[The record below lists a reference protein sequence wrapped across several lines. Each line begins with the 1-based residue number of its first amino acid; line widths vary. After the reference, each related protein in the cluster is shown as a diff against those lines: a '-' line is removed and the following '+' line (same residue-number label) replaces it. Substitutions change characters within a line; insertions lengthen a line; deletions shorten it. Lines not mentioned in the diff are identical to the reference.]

1 MLTDLSQML
10 MRLADGRMNP
20 TAGTFLVVALM
31 VTAAAWYL
39 WSSTARSG
47 NVRRPHIALLVKRK
61 PEPPDPTE
69 VERQRT
75 LAYDG
80 SDDGWWHWD
89 MQTDTVVFSPS
100 WAAMLGLQVEDI
112 GNTPEAWFGL
122 VNRYYV
128 SGLRQDLAA
137 HLNGKTEQF
146 ESRYRI
152 RHRDGTYRWVLCRGR
167 ATRNTEGRALQIA
180 GTQTDVTRLI
190 DVEQRL
196 IHDAFHDRLTGL
208 PNRNSFLA
216 SLDRAVEI
224 SRQNSHYRF
233 AVLFL
238 DLDGFKAIND
248 SLGHLVGDQ
257 LLASVSSR
265 LRGCHRPGDLLAR
278 FGGDEFVLL
287 LDDLG
292 DFSVAASIAERVQ
305 QELGSPFLLEGHE
318 VTTRASVGIVLSN
331 TKFESAE
338 ELLRNADIAMYSA
351 KAKGKGQVRFFTPD
365 MYERTL
371 KSWNLDNDLQNALQR
386 DELLVQYQP
395 LVSLSTGRICGAE
408 ALVRWKRSNG
418 EIVSPAEF
426 IPRAEESNLILD
438 IGEWVLRT
446 ACLQARQWSQP
457 EMPPLTMSV
466 NLSGRQLSR
475 VDFLDMVLGTLADT
489 GLHPSQ
495 LELELTETILMDS
508 SRAAKAA
515 LDGLSREGIKL
526 SIDDFGTG
534 YSSLGY
540 LRKFSFDTLKLD
552 QTFVTDVHTDRNA
565 AALTRGLIALAHDL
579 DLRVTAEGVEEMEQ
593 LRFLAEHGC
602 DTVQGYLACRPISA
616 EEFTKLLFRQATL
629 LPSVV
634 PASLLEA
641 KASEQL
647 PQQPSMDPRRGA
659 KSSRRAAKD
668 PRMPDGERTR
678 LTLVS

>member
-1 MLTDLSQML
+1 MPLDLPQMF
-10 MRLADGRMNP
+10 MRLLDGQMNP
-20 TAGTFLVVALM
+20 TAGTFLVVALI
-31 VTAAAWYL
+31 VTAAAWRL
-39 WSSTARSG
+39 WSSAGPGGGRGRSQLPSI
-47 NVRRPHIALLVKRK
+47 VKRRPR
-61 PEPPDPTE
+61 PPDPTE
-69 VERQRT
+69 VEKQRT

-89 MQTDTVVFSPS
+89 LQSETIVFSPS

-112 GNTPEAWFGL
+112 GNTPESWFGL

-137 HLNGKTEQF
+137 HLNGSTEQF

-167 ATRNTEGRALQIA
+167 ATRDSEGRALRIA

-278 FGGDEFVLL
+278 FGGDEFVIL

-292 DFSVAASIAERVQ
+292 NFSVAAAIAERVQ
-305 QELGSPFLLEGHE
+305 EELGSPFLLEGQE
-318 VTTRASVGIVLSN
+318 VTTCASVGIVLSN
-331 TKFESAE
+331 TKFDSAE
-338 ELLRNADIAMYSA
+338 DLLRNADIAMYSA

-386 DELLVQYQP
+386 EELLVQYQP
-395 LVSLSTGRICGAE
+395 LVSLSSGHICGAE

-446 ACLQARQWSQP
+446 ACLQAKQWSQL
-457 EMPPLTMSV
+457 ETQPLTMAV
-466 NLSGRQLSR
+466 NLSGRQLSQ
-475 VDFLDMVLGTLADT
+475 VDFLDMVLGTLVNT
-489 GLHPSQ
+489 GLDAAQ

-526 SIDDFGTG
+526 AIDDFGTG

-552 QTFVTDVHTDRNA
+552 QTFVTDVHSDRNA

-579 DLRVTAEGVEEMEQ
+579 ELRVTAEGVEEMEQ
-593 LRFLAEHGC
+593 FRFLASHGC
-602 DTVQGYLACRPISA
+602 DVVQGYLACRPVSA
-616 EEFTKLLFRQATL
+616 EEFTKLLFRQTAL
-629 LPSVV
+629 LPSFV
-634 PASLLEA
+634 PASLMEVEANHGLEGQHLA
-641 KASEQL
+641 N
-647 PQQPSMDPRRGA
+647 PRPVHE
-659 KSSRRAAKD
+659 RR
-668 PRMPDGERTR
+668 PR

>member
-1 MLTDLSQML
+1 MSADLSQIFT
-10 MRLADGRMNP
+10 RLLDGQMNP
-20 TAGTFLVVALM
+20 TAGTFLVVALI
-31 VTAAAWYL
+31 VTTAAWYF
-39 WSSTARSG
+39 WTSPARSSG
-47 NVRRPHIALLVKRK
+47 APRSPLPSLVKRV
-61 PEPPDPTE
+61 PAPPDPTE
-69 VERQRT
+69 VEKQRT

-89 MQTDTVVFSPS
+89 LQSDNIVFSPS

-112 GNTPEAWFGL
+112 GNTPESWFSL

-128 SGLRQDLAA
+128 SGLREDLAA
-137 HLNGKTEQF
+137 HLNGKTQQF

-167 ATRNTEGRALQIA
+167 ATRDSEGRALQIA

-238 DLDGFKAIND
+238 DLDGFKAVND

-278 FGGDEFVLL
+278 FGGDEFVIL
-287 LDDLG
+287 LDDLA
-292 DFSVAASIAERVQ
+292 DFSVAAAIAERVQ
-305 QELGSPFLLEGHE
+305 EALGAPFLLEGHE

-331 TKFESAE
+331 TKFDSAE
-338 ELLRNADIAMYSA
+338 DLLRNADIAMYSA

-371 KSWNLDNDLQNALQR
+371 KSWNLENDLQNALQR
-386 DELLVQYQP
+386 EEFLVQYQP
-395 LVSLSTGRICGAE
+395 LVSLSSGRICGAE
-408 ALVRWKRSNG
+408 ALVRWQRSNG

-446 ACLQARQWSQP
+446 ACLQAKQWSQP
-457 EMPPLTMSV
+457 DMPRLTMSV

-475 VDFLDMVLGTLADT
+475 ADFLDVVLGILADT
-489 GLHPSQ
+489 ELDPSQ

-508 SRAAKAA
+508 SHAAKSA
-515 LDGLSREGIKL
+515 LDGLGREGIKL

-540 LRKFSFDTLKLD
+540 LRKFAFDTLKLD
-552 QTFVTDVHTDRNA
+552 QTFVTEVHSDANA

-579 DLRVTAEGVEEMEQ
+579 ELRVTAEGVEEMEQ
-593 LRFLAEHGC
+593 LRFLASHGC
-602 DTVQGYLACRPISA
+602 DVVQGYLACHPIPA
-616 EEFTKLLFRQATL
+616 EEFTKLLFRQTAL
-629 LPSVV
+629 LPSYV
-634 PASLLEA
+634 PPSLLEVEEGGR
-641 KASEQL
+641 SGRQTPDRVST
-647 PQQPSMDPRRGA
+647 PQGQ
-659 KSSRRAAKD
+659 RA
-668 PRMPDGERTR
+668 R